1 MCVELGWKENVD
13 YCLVGLASVSAAA
26 EELGRA
32 ARLLGAADALGE
44 EIHLKLEPYAES
56 TRARTAHEL
65 ASRLGRDRFAA
76 CVAEGHSL
84 SFSEAVS
91 LALADAE

>member
-44 EIHLKLEPYAES
+44 EIHLKLEPYAE
-56 TRARTAHEL
+56 
-65 ASRLGRDRFAA
+65 
-76 CVAEGHSL
+76 
-84 SFSEAVS
+84 
-91 LALADAE
+91 